1 MVKNCPA
8 VQKPPVPSLVWELR
22 SHMPGGN
29 RAQEP
34 QLLSLHKARKVPPD
48 ARKIPPDARKIL
60 RNLLVW
66 TATLHHTFPCSS
78 CLSFP
83 SFSIFLVPTW
93 KISMFTHCSVSSF
106 FCLFVCLFVFAI
118 ALCHAESWS
127 QNQESNLC
135 PLQWEHVVL
144 TNGPSGKALA
154 FSWMT
159 DLEAHFLHHC
169 FLLKCVNNEQ
179 VPMVQKQ
186 NNRVGAAGKDP
197 PAHLEVFMKCVLTF
211 SPSLRKGAHH
221 LWVLCCKKDPVC
233 HN

>member
-8 VQKPPVPSLVWELR
+8 VQKPPVLSLVWELR

-48 ARKIPPDARKIL
+48 ARKIPPVARKIL

-66 TATLHHTFPCSS
+66 TATLHHTFPRSS

-83 SFSIFLVPTW
+83 FFSIFLVPTW
-93 KISMFTHCSVSSF
+93 TISIFTHCSVSSF
-106 FCLFVCLFVFAI
+106 FCLFVFLPQPCAMQNLGPQTR
-118 ALCHAESWS
+118 S
-127 QNQESNLC
+127 QTCAPCSV
-135 PLQWEHVVL
+135 EHGVL
-144 TNGPSGKALA
+144 TNGTSGKALA

-159 DLEAHFLHHC
+159 NLEAHFLHHC

-179 VPMVQKQ
+179 VPVVQKQ
-186 NNRVGAAGKDP
+186 NNRLGAAGKDP
-197 PAHLEVFMKCVLTF
+197 PAHLEAFMKCVLTF
-211 SPSLRKGAHH
+211 SPSLWKGAHY